1 MRRVELRL
9 SVGEFVPRAYR
20 ADGRE
25 VSCRAI
31 LGAPYCAK
39 PVDPIQRVNVFVPEE
54 YFTGGSVGGYNA
66 VTAPIFMPNSV
77 GGYLPG
83 PAEEPGDDARN
94 GGANSLFRALEHGLV
109 VVSGGV
115 RGRTSGKRSDE
126 FFEGADAGYRGV
138 ETGRMVGRAP
148 ALVVDQKAIVRFV
161 RLNADVIPGNAERIV
176 TNGTSAGGALSAL
189 MGATGND
196 PGYEPYLERI
206 GAASGRDDVFASNC
220 FCPIHNL
227 EHADAAYEWQF
238 AGEREWHRTKHKVV
252 DGVVT
257 RVPVSGELTDA
268 QMELSARLAARFP
281 DYVDGLGLTDPEGR
295 LLTLN
300 PDGSGSFRDFV
311 VGKLVDSAQREL
323 RLHEDVA
330 ASIGKSIPGSAVD
343 QVNALDVRDERVCG
357 LDWRAYI
364 HAITRM
370 KATPAFDASD
380 LSSPEN
386 EEFGDQTVG
395 ARHFSADREVLGYPN
410 GPGEMADPE
419 VVRLMNPIPHIHPDI
434 PTRHWRIRHGSF
446 DRDTSFAIPVIL
458 ATRLRNVGCDV
469 DFRIP
474 WGVPHAGDYQMD
486 ELFAWVDGLCG

>member
-1 MRRVELRL
+1 MRQDDLRL
-9 SVGEFVPRAYR
+9 SVGEFVPRTYR

-25 VSCRAI
+25 VSCRAV
-31 LGAPYCAK
+31 LGVPYCTR
-39 PVDPIQRVNVFVPEE
+39 PVDPIQRVNVFAPEA
-54 YFTGGSVGGYNA
+54 YFAGGSVGGYDA
-66 VTAPIFMPNSV
+66 ATAPVFMPNSV

-115 RGRTSGKRSDE
+115 RGRTSGRRSDE

-161 RLNADVIPGNAERIV
+161 RLNANVIPGNAERIV

-196 PGYEPYLERI
+196 PGYEPYLEQI
-206 GAASGRDDVFASNC
+206 GAAPGRDDVFASNC

-238 AGEREWHRTKHKVV
+238 AGEREWHRTRHKVV
-252 DGVVT
+252 DGTVM

-281 DYVDGLGLTDPEGR
+281 DYVNGLGLTDPEGR
-295 LLTLN
+295 PLTLGS
-300 PDGSGSFRDFV
+300 DGSGSFRDF
-311 VGKLVDSAQREL
+311 LVRGLVASAQREL
-323 RLHEDVA
+323 LLREDVA
-330 ASIGKSIPGSAVD
+330 AGIGKSVAGSAVD
-343 QVNALDVRDERVCG
+343 QMDALDVRDGRVLG
-357 LDWRAYI
+357 LDWHAYV

-370 KATPAFDASD
+370 KAVPAFDAPD

-386 EEFGDQTVG
+386 EEFGDQAVES
-395 ARHFSADREVLGYPN
+395 RHFSVDREALGYAS
-410 GPGEMADPE
+410 GPGEMANPE
-419 VVRLMNPIPHIHPDI
+419 VVRLMNPIPHIRPDM

-446 DRDTSFAIPVIL
+446 DRDTSLAIPAIL
-458 ATRLRNVGCDV
+458 ATRLQNVGCDV

-486 ELFAWVDGLCG
+486 ELLAWVDDLCG